1 MVSSQS
7 KDNQH
12 RLLSVVKGLGFRMV
26 FIAGPLAVPTSGNST
41 ELYEIYI
48 NGNESLQCHSV
59 KEVRD
64 GIMFLMYIIFGWC
77 AFLFLC
83 ILVYIPANPLHP
95 PSKTAAVSKV
105 NQTTGLKRFIQNKN
119 FWMVAIAF
127 VLPYGTQIGWGSV
140 LDVNLNKIGISQ
152 TMAGWLGFT
161 AGIIGN
167 ICILLAGKFA
177 EVFRRKMK
185 IIIILFYTLSAP
197 FFLVFM
203 LLYTKIIPFSE
214 VLLWITLIFGI

>member
-1 MVSSQS
+1 MVCI
-7 KDNQH
+7 
-12 RLLSVVKGLGFRMV
+12 
-26 FIAGPLAVPTSGNST
+26 FIFVHSGV
-41 ELYEIYI
+41 L
-48 NGNESLQCHSV
+48 
-59 KEVRD
+59 
-64 GIMFLMYIIFGWC
+64 
-77 AFLFLC
+77 
-83 ILVYIPANPLHP
+83 

-152 TMAGWLGFT
+152 TTAGWLGFT

-197 FFLVFM
+197 FFLVYQD
-203 LLYTKIIPFSE
+203 YT
-214 VLLWITLIFGI
+214 VLGSIAMDYFNIRDLRNFGSHTTIL